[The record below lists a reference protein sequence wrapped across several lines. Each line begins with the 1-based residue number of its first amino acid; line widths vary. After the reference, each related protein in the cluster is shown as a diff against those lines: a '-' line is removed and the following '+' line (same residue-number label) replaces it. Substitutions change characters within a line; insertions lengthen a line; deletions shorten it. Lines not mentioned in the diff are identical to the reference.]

1 MSAVAT
7 HYTKL
12 QMVAA
17 ASAVAAAAV
26 LTPAAVA
33 AAKPDFM
40 PVTPVTDMIAA
51 GPIQLAT
58 DVPFW
63 WLDDNSP
70 SPSQLLAFGPLA
82 PTATTILSFQPLSL
96 LPGFIQPLF
105 GWFNG
110 INIGICVAGL
120 GVSVGP
126 YGTVS
131 VKSGA
136 C

>member
-7 HYTKL
+7 RFTQF
-12 QMVAA
+12 QMIAA

-33 AAKPDFM
+33 AAKPDIM
-40 PVTPVTDMIAA
+40 PLSPVTDMIAT

-58 DVPFW
+58 EIPFW
-63 WLDDNSP
+63 WLDDSSP
-70 SPSQLLAFGPLA
+70 NPSQLIAIGPLA
-82 PTATTILSFQPLSL
+82 PTATTILAFQPLSL

-105 GWFNG
+105 GWFAGLNF
-110 INIGICVAGL
+110 GICVAGL

>member
-7 HYTKL
+7 RFTQL

-17 ASAVAAAAV
+17 ATAVAAAAV

-33 AAKPDFM
+33 AAKPDIM
-40 PVTPVTDMIAA
+40 PLAPVTDMIAT
-51 GPIQLAT
+51 GPMQLAAGI
-58 DVPFW
+58 PFW

-70 SPSQLLAFGPLA
+70 TPNQVLAFGPLA
-82 PTATTILSFQPLSL
+82 PTATTILAFQPLSL

-110 INIGICVAGL
+110 INLGICVAGL